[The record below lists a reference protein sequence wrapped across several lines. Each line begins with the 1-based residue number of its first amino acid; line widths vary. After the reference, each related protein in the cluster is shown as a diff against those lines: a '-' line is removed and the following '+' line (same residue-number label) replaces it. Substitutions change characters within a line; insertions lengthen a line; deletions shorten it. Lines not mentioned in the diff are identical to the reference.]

1 MVLNFSNNVI
11 ITGGSLN
18 LRLQCMEELQERG
31 ICSASYSHDSVEC
44 TGAMIDTAYAPLDNA
59 LLDLAP
65 KYLALDFTVQ
75 FEPKSDALLKD
86 WKGCIRVIDQKM
98 YFSDNYEA
106 ADGYDLGCIYALKA
120 QGGFPGCL
128 INFQG

>member
-1 MVLNFSNNVI
+1 MVLNFSNNVL

-18 LRLQCMEELQERG
+18 LRLQCIEELAQRG
-31 ICSASYSHDSVEC
+31 VCSANYSPGEAEC
-44 TGAMIDTAYAPLDNA
+44 SGAMIDTAYAPLDNA

-65 KYLALDFTVQ
+65 KYLALDFIVN

-86 WKGCIRVIDQKM
+86 WKGCLRIIDQRV

-106 ADGYDLGCIYALKA
+106 TEGYDLGCIYALKA
-120 QGGFPGCL
+120 KGGFPECL